1 MGTIRHCFRDNPTLA
16 ALLLVAALC
25 LKILVPAGSMPTVQN
40 NGIVVT
46 LCSGA
51 AMTVHINKGVNKH
64 QGKHQGDSPGSAVDH
79 PCAFAPLGAAG
90 LGSTPP
96 ALVLAALAFAFVAAI
111 LRPAL
116 ALRAAEPRSRPPTHG
131 PPAFA

>member
-1 MGTIRHCFRDNPTLA
+1 VGTIRHCFRDHPALA

-25 LKILVPAGSMPTVQN
+25 LKVLVPAGTMPTAHG

-51 AMTVHINKGVNKH
+51 AMTIHIDTGKDA
-64 QGKHQGDSPGSAVDH
+64 GKHQDGRPASAVDH
-79 PCAFAPLGAAG
+79 PCTFAPLSAAG
-90 LGSTPP
+90 LGSAPP

-111 LRPAL
+111 LLPTL
-116 ALRAAEPRSRPPTHG
+116 ALRPAEPRSRPPTHA